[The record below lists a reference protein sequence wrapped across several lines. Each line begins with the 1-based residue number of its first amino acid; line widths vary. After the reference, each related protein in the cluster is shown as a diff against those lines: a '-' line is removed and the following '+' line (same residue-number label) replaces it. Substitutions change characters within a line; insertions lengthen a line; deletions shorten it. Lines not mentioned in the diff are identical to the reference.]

1 MIEIKISEIKIKP
14 RLRKEYKNI
23 DSLAESINRM
33 GQLVPIIVNER
44 NELLAGGR
52 RLKAF
57 ELLNKETVKAVVMKA
72 DEIESRIYEII
83 ENLEREDFNWQE
95 KVFATKELHEMY
107 LAKFG
112 VNWSERKT
120 AEQSGI
126 SKTTINDDINLA
138 ECLVENPD
146 VFEGCQ
152 TKQQALKALKK
163 FRIDE
168 AMTEMMLRSKQTSY
182 FARVKNMLFHGDCLT
197 LIDRIKDNS
206 VNSVISDP
214 IFGIEVFENRF
225 ENKELPKAHYKNKF
239 DDSADTFLKTMTT
252 LIKKLDRVLKK
263 DASFALFCAFEWIPF
278 LQKQFAEIGFDV
290 DKLPL
295 IWNRG
300 ANTARTNRPEKYFN
314 RCYDFIVYGT
324 RGNFC
329 IVRQGLANIINIPS
343 IPSSERFHPTQKPV
357 ELMEELLTRL
367 CISGHIVLDP
377 MAGSGATLVACL
389 NKSMFPIGFELEK
402 IYYDVAFD
410 SITRTLEKK
419 DTSTK
424 E

>member
-1 MIEIKISEIKIKP
+1 MIEIKISEIKINS
-14 RLRKEYKNI
+14 RLRKEFKNI
-23 DSLAESINRM
+23 ESLAESISLM
-33 GQLVPIIVNER
+33 GQLVPIIVNEN
-44 NELLAGGR
+44 NELIAGER
-52 RLKAF
+52 RIRACQH
-57 ELLNKETVKAVVMKA
+57 LNKETVKAVIMKV
-72 DEIESRIYEII
+72 DDIDSKIYEII

-95 KVFATKELHEMY
+95 KVLATKELHGMY
-107 LAKFG
+107 LGKFG

-120 AEQSGI
+120 AEHSGI

-138 ECLVENPD
+138 ECLVENPE
-146 VFEGCQ
+146 VFDGCQ

-163 FRIDE
+163 FKIDE
-168 AMTEMMLRSKQTSY
+168 AMAEMMLRSKQSSY
-182 FARVKNMLFHGDCLT
+182 SARVKNILFHGDCLT
-197 LIDRIKDNS
+197 LIDKLKDNS
-206 VNSVISDP
+206 INSVISDP
-214 IFGIEVFENRF
+214 IFGIEVFENRYK
-225 ENKELPKAHYKNKF
+225 NNELPKITFKNKF
-239 DDSADTFLKTMTT
+239 DDSPDTFLNTMTS

-263 DASFALFCAFEWIPF
+263 DASFAFFCAFEWIPF
-278 LQKQFAEIGFDV
+278 LQKQFSEIGFDV

-314 RCYDFIVYGT
+314 RCYDFIIYGT

-329 IVRQGLANIINIPS
+329 LVRQGLSNIINIPS
-343 IPSSERFHPTQKPV
+343 VLTSERFHPTQKPV

-377 MAGSGATLVACL
+377 MAGSGATLIACL

-402 IYYDVAFD
+402 VYYDVAFE

-419 DTSTK
+419 DVSMK